1 MEVIEENMVS
11 YEESKLDSLPK
22 SLKDTNAVFEMKN
35 SESKLKEKIIQT
47 H

>member
-1 MEVIEENMVS
+1 MEVIEENMDS
-11 YEESKLDSLPK
+11 YEESGWDSLPK
-22 SLKDTNAVFEMKN
+22 SLKDSNSVFEMIN